1 MVQSEDKQE
10 RDGVSFTK
18 GNEYNLNKGE
28 LMSKEKK
35 EEKKEDIYALDIVY
49 GPQKILENRISQLL
63 QERFYREI
71 YKNPYSFYETC
82 KKSF

>member
-18 GNEYNLNKGE
+18 GNEYILNKGE
-28 LMSKEKK
+28 VMSK
-35 EEKKEDIYALDIVY
+35 EKKEDIYALDIVY
-49 GPQKILENRISQLL
+49 DPQKILENRISQLL

-71 YKNPYSFYETC
+71 YKNSYSFYETC

>member
-1 MVQSEDKQE
+1 MVQSEDKQG

-28 LMSKEKK
+28 VMSK
-35 EEKKEDIYALDIVY
+35 EKKEDIYALDIVY
-49 GPQKILENRISQLL
+49 DSQKNLENRISQLL